1 MDKKTAAIIF
11 TVVATVSAAT
21 WVIRSEIAT
30 NAVSIAELRGLILAH
45 IYPTF
50 SPTAAK

>member
-30 NAVSIAELRGLILAH
+30 NAAADDCNLIVICIVGVMLS
-45 IYPTF
+45 F
-50 SPTAAK
+50 

>member
-21 WVIRSEIAT
+21 WVIRS
-30 NAVSIAELRGLILAH
+30 IAELRGAH
-45 IYPTF
+45 IKTHH